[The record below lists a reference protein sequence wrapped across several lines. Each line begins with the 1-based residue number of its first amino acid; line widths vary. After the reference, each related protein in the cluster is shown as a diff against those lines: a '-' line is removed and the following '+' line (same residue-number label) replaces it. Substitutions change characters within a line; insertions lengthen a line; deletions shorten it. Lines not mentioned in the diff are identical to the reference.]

1 MLSDSKLSH
10 LNCYFT
16 LQDTKAVLISS
27 LINCEHY
34 IILKFTF
41 LKEIFWGYFLEVK
54 CCDSLKF
61 MLYFLLLFFFFWLL
75 LFLLRVEKY
84 RVIKGPHLSFTYCI
98 YMHDR
103 VANEKSI
110 PSDCHSKAGWHIL
123 RQTWQEVGWIFN
135 KLYFI

>member
-61 MLYFLLLFFFFWLL
+61 MLYFLLLFFFLALTVLTQSW
-75 LFLLRVEKY
+75 K
-84 RVIKGPHLSFTYCI
+84 IQSNQGASSFF
-98 YMHDR
+98 
-103 VANEKSI
+103 
-110 PSDCHSKAGWHIL
+110 HIL
-123 RQTWQEVGWIFN
+123 HLHAWQSGKWKINSKWLSLQSWMAYTQANVAGGRLNI
-135 KLYFI
+135 